1 MCRMIKRDWA
11 LLRIILLLRQGAI
24 KAIQFFLEETK
35 RYTKNTIEIQ
45 QNIRGIELLNYN
57 KKEKEKRKDYDYNKN
72 RIQKEQKYN
81 RNIIEIEQKQNSK
94 RKQNWKGIEEN
105 SAII

>member
-1 MCRMIKRDWA
+1 
-11 LLRIILLLRQGAI
+11 
-24 KAIQFFLEETK
+24 LEETK

-72 RIQKEQKYN
+72 RIQKE
-81 RNIIEIEQKQNSK
+81 
-94 RKQNWKGIEEN
+94 
-105 SAII
+105 